1 MSHQFFPAQTA
12 WSTVIEAKS
21 TEESVRLA
29 ALERLFTRYRQPICL
44 EFQHRLQGAALE
56 AEELAHHFIHECLRK
71 DFLKSLDPGKGR
83 FRAFIKACI
92 TNFILDYREKA
103 AAAKRGG
110 GLATRS
116 LDEQDAEGNRLLEPA
131 AASEPPELAADRH
144 WADQIVALAMER
156 LEQECAAARRGTLFT
171 VLRPFLQGEP
181 EPGSYR
187 AAAAELNLKE
197 GAVRTATSRLR
208 KRLGELIRE
217 EIQETTGAESDWRE
231 EVRYFLDLI
240 GRAPS
245 VTPDSEFR

>member
-44 EFQHRLQGAALE
+44 EFQHRLRGAALE
-56 AEELAHHFIHECLRK
+56 AEELAHQFIHDCLRR

-83 FRAFIKACI
+83 FRAFIKTCI
-92 TNFILDYREKA
+92 ANFILDYREKA

-110 GLATRS
+110 GQAARS

-131 AASEPPELAADRH
+131 AAAEPPEIAADRH

-156 LEQECAAARRGTLFT
+156 LEQECVAARRGTLFT
-171 VLRPFLQGEP
+171 VLRPFLKGDP
-181 EPGSYR
+181 EAGGYR
-187 AAAAELNLKE
+187 AAADRLELKE

-208 KRLGELIRE
+208 KRLGELIQA
-217 EIQETTGAESDWRE
+217 EIQETTGAEADWRE

-245 VTPDSEFR
+245 VTAGPDSR